1 MIDETWAFSP
11 ALEQARA
18 VAARSVKATDLVD
31 LHYDRIARLNPKLD
45 AYVLLTPDLATQQAT
60 ASQQRLSANGALGLL
75 DGVPISV
82 KESAALAGYPYTQS
96 SRAFD
101 GTVARIDS
109 FAVSRLKAAGA
120 VILGKTN
127 APEFGTRPV
136 TEGPL
141 YPPARN
147 PWDPERTAGGSS
159 GGAAAA
165 VAAGLCALAHG
176 SDGGGSIRIPASCC
190 GVVGVKPS
198 RGRISSG
205 PLVGEG
211 WAGLATAGV
220 IARTVADAA
229 LGLDVMAG
237 HLLGDPYWADTTRPF
252 LPATERPPRRLRI
265 GWTAS
270 CRAPV
275 NPEIVSAIEQ
285 VAGKLEAFHEVREI
299 TVDLTQFSNIIQLLA
314 VTSVGALPIPDASV
328 LDPINRAMKEDSRNH
343 LAVEYLD
350 AITEMHAAAR
360 QLVALWEGIDVL
372 VTPTLTSLP
381 PRIGEFGQNVDTAGE
396 EFRDWLAFL
405 YPFNCTGQPAISL
418 PLARSAAG
426 LPIGVQ
432 LVGAPHDEDTI
443 LSLAAQLEST
453 MPAPVAVPPMAAV
466 ASGHPINK

>member
-1 MIDETWAFSP
+1 MIDETWAFTP
-11 ALEQARA
+11 ALEQAKA
-18 VAARSVKATDLVD
+18 VASGAVKPSELVELYD
-31 LHYDRIARLNPKLD
+31 DRIARLNPKLD
-45 AYVLLTPDLATQQAT
+45 AYVLLTPELATQQAA
-60 ASQQRLSANGALGLL
+60 ASEQRLSSSASLGLL
-75 DGVPISV
+75 DGVPVSV
-82 KESAALAGYPYTQS
+82 KESASLAGYPFTQS
-96 SRAFD
+96 SRAFVSSI
-101 GTVARIDS
+101 GRVDS

-147 PWDPERTAGGSS
+147 PWDLERTAGGSS

-165 VAAGLCALAHG
+165 VASGLCALAHG
-176 SDGGGSIRIPASCC
+176 ADGGGSIRIPAACC
-190 GVVGVKPS
+190 GVVGLKPS

-205 PLVGEG
+205 PLLGES

-220 IARTVADAA
+220 IARTVSDAA

-237 HLLGDPYWADTTRPF
+237 HLPGDPYWAETTQPF
-252 LPATERPPRRLRI
+252 LPATERAPRRLRI

-275 NPEIVSAIEQ
+275 DPEIARAVEQ
-285 VAGKLEAFHEVREI
+285 VAGTLEGLHDLREVR
-299 TVDLTQFSNIIQLLA
+299 VDLAQFSDIIQLLA
-314 VTSVGALPIPDASV
+314 VTSIGTLPIPDPSV
-328 LDPINRAMKEDSRNH
+328 LDPINRAMLEDSPNH
-343 LAVEYLD
+343 SAAEYLG
-350 AITEMHAAAR
+350 AISRMHAAAR

-372 VTPTLTSLP
+372 VTPTLTALP
-381 PRIGEFGQNVDTAGE
+381 PRIGAFGQNVNAAGE

-418 PLARSAAG
+418 PLARSAG
-426 LPIGVQ
+426 GPPIGIQ
-432 LVGAPHDEDTI
+432 LVGAPHDEYTI

-453 MPAPVAVPPMAAV
+453 MPTLEPPPIAAV
-466 ASGHPINK
+466 VRRQPINR